1 MFKIYNLTD
10 KNDIKYILKK
20 HGFHFSKS
28 LGQNFL
34 TDENVPKEIARLC
47 ADDRSCGII
56 EIGAGMGT
64 LTRELSKVCKKVV
77 SLEIDTAL
85 IPVLKETLAEC
96 ENVTVI
102 NADVLKTDIKKLA
115 EDNFPDMDVY
125 IAANLPYYI
134 TTPVI
139 MHILES
145 GAPVKAMTVMVQREV
160 AKRLCADE
168 KSSDYG
174 AISLAVAYTAEPQI
188 LFDVPPQSFIP
199 QPSVYSSV
207 VKMTLRDTPLV
218 APKSPE
224 NFFKLI
230 KAAFACRRKT
240 FVNSVCATLPELKKE
255 NVTEA
260 LKSCNLA
267 ENIRGEAI
275 NIRDFASLS
284 DLLFKK

>member
-1 MFKIYNLTD
+1 M
-10 KNDIKYILKK
+10 
-20 HGFHFSKS
+20 
-28 LGQNFL
+28 GQNFL

-47 ADDRSCGII
+47 TSDKDCGII

-64 LTRELSKVCKKVV
+64 LTKELSKVCKKVV

-85 IPVLKETLAEC
+85 IPVLKETLADC

-102 NADVLKTDIKKLA
+102 NADVLKTDINKLI
-115 EDNFPDMDVY
+115 EEYFPNTNVY

-145 GAPVKAMTVMVQREV
+145 DAPIKAMTVMVQREV

-174 AISLAVAYTAEPQI
+174 AISLAVAYRTEPKL

-199 QPSVYSSV
+199 EPSVYSSV
-207 VKMTLRDTPLV
+207 VKLNLREKPPV
-218 APKSPE
+218 NPQSPE

-230 KAAFACRRKT
+230 KAAFALRRKT
-240 FVNSVCATLPELKKE
+240 FVNSVCATLPELSKE
-255 NVTEA
+255 NVIKS
-260 LKSCNLA
+260 LKTCNLP
-267 ENIRGEAI
+267 ENIRGESI
-275 NIRDFASLS
+275 SIENFASLS